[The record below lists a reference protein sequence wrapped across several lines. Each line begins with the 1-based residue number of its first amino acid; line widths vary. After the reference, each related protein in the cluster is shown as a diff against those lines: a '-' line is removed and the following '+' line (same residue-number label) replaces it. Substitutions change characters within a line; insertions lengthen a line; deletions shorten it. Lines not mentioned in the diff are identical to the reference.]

1 MYVCVCVCVRSD
13 LRSLLGPQR
22 VVNHL
27 VLIDKG
33 DLLFVAGLLFFL
45 LLFLCLSA
53 LVDRWC
59 PLWCCGILHELVVFL
74 RQDS

>member
-1 MYVCVCVCVRSD
+1 MCVCVCVCVRSD
-13 LRSLLGPQR
+13 LRSLLGPHR

-45 LLFLCLSA
+45 LLFFLRA

-59 PLWCCGILHELVVFL
+59 PLYCCGLLHELVVCL
-74 RQDS
+74 RQDP